1 MRWRGLAVL
10 LAIGI
15 GLSVPWVSASATTIA
30 EAVDR
35 ALGQHSELRQAH
47 LSLRLAELELDAT
60 LTSYSLPTLSFQVQL
75 PSLTLGGLAGELAGS
90 LGGSVALPLGSSAQ
104 LSGGLGLAWNVDEG
118 SWALDGWSLKYSQK
132 IDFSQ
137 SSGALTEIER
147 KRDAVADSE
156 ANLADTRNAV
166 ILETIETY
174 SQLLS
179 DEDAVS
185 QAELKLEQVNDER
198 ASVEALVEEGI
209 RGASALNQARLD
221 VLEAQIKLDRL
232 RTTYEQDLE
241 TFARET
247 LGTTEPIELSPFE
260 LQIDDLREAA
270 EALAERD
277 DLIDVAVE
285 ASTAVRAALQSVEDA
300 QDDLARALREML
312 PNLSIEAGYT
322 NGTWAIGGSIEFD
335 FFSPDRGDRIE
346 IARTNLALAEEKL
359 AGARTQQRNNLLHQ
373 QASLVE
379 SLRDLDR
386 LALEEEKW
394 ALEEQVMT
402 VKYEVGSIGDADWK
416 EYVESRDAFVLEASQ
431 REASLLLAYL
441 NYRDALGLELDWE
454 EWLQ

>member
-1 MRWRGLAVL
+1 MRRRGLAVL

-15 GLSVPWVSASATTIA
+15 ALSIPWVSATATTVA

-35 ALGQHSELRQAH
+35 ALGQHSELRQAN
-47 LSLRLAELELDAT
+47 LSLRLAELELDAS
-60 LTSYSLPTLSFQVQL
+60 LASFSLPSLSFQVQL
-75 PSLTLGGLAGELAGS
+75 PSLTLGGLTGELAGS
-90 LGGSVALPLGSSAQ
+90 LGGSVSLPLGSSAQ
-104 LSGGLGLAWNVDEG
+104 LSGGLGLAWNIDEG
-118 SWALDGWSLKYSQK
+118 AWTLDGWSLKYSQK

-137 SSGALTEIER
+137 SSSALSEIER

-166 ILETIETY
+166 VLETIEAY

-185 QAELKLEQVNDER
+185 QAQLKLEQANDEL

-209 RGASALNQARLD
+209 RGASELNQARLD

-232 RTTYEQDLE
+232 RTAYEQDLE

-260 LQIDDLREAA
+260 LRTDALRGAA
-270 EALAERD
+270 EALVERD
-277 DLIDVAVE
+277 DLIDASIE
-285 ASTAVRAALQSVEDA
+285 ASTAVRSALQSVEDTR
-300 QDDLARALREML
+300 DNLASVLREML

-359 AGARTQQRNNLLHQ
+359 AGARTQQRNALLHQ

-394 ALEEQVMT
+394 TLEEQIMT

-416 EYVESRDAFVLEASQ
+416 EYVESRDAFVLDASQ
-431 REASLLLAYL
+431 RQASLLLAYL
-441 NYRDALGLELDWE
+441 TYRHALGLELDWE

>member
-1 MRWRGLAVL
+1 MRRRSPAVL

-15 GLSVPWVSASATTIA
+15 ALTVPWVSATAATVT
-30 EAVDR
+30 EVVDR
-35 ALGQHSELRQAH
+35 ALGQHSELRQAN
-47 LSLRLAELELDAT
+47 LSLRLVELELDAS
-60 LTSYSLPTLSFQVQL
+60 LASFSLPSLSFQVQL
-75 PSLTLGGLAGELAGS
+75 PSLTLGGLTGELAGS
-90 LGGSVALPLGSSAQ
+90 LGGSVSLPLGSSAQ
-104 LSGGLGLAWNVDEG
+104 LSGGLGLVWNVDEG

-137 SSGALTEIER
+137 SSSALSEIER
-147 KRDAVADSE
+147 KRDTVADSE

-166 ILETIETY
+166 VLETIETY

-185 QAELKLEQVNDER
+185 QAQLKLERANDELT
-198 ASVEALVEEGI
+198 SIEALVEEGI
-209 RGASALNQARLD
+209 KGAAELNQARLD
-221 VLEAQIKLDRL
+221 VLDTQIKLDRL
-232 RTTYEQDLE
+232 RTAYEQELE

-260 LQIDDLREAA
+260 LRIDDLREAA
-270 EALAERD
+270 EALVERD
-277 DLIDVAVE
+277 DLIDEAVD
-285 ASTAVRAALQSVEDA
+285 AATAVRSALQSVEDTR
-300 QDDLARALREML
+300 DDLASVLREML

-359 AGARTQQRNNLLHQ
+359 AGARTQQRNALLHQ

-394 ALEEQVMT
+394 ALEKQVMT

-416 EYVESRDAFVLEASQ
+416 EYVESRDAFALEASQ

-441 NYRDALGLELDWE
+441 TYRDALGLELDWE

>member
-1 MRWRGLAVL
+1 MRRRGFAVL
-10 LAIGI
+10 LVLGI
-15 GLSVPWVSASATTIA
+15 ALSIPWVSATATTVA
-30 EAVDR
+30 EAVDL
-35 ALGQHSELRQAH
+35 ALGQHSELRQAN
-47 LSLRLAELELDAT
+47 LSLRLAELELDA
-60 LTSYSLPTLSFQVQL
+60 SLASFRLPSLSFQVQL
-75 PSLTLGGLAGELAGS
+75 PSLTLGGLTGELAGS
-90 LGGSVALPLGSSAQ
+90 LGGSVSLPLGSSAQ

-118 SWALDGWSLKYSQK
+118 SWALEGWSLKYSQK

-137 SSGALTEIER
+137 SSSALSEIER
-147 KRDAVADSE
+147 KRDTVADSE

-166 ILETIETY
+166 VLETIETY

-185 QAELKLEQVNDER
+185 QAQLKLERANDELT
-198 ASVEALVEEGI
+198 SIEALVEEGI
-209 RGASALNQARLD
+209 KGAAELNQARLD
-221 VLEAQIKLDRL
+221 VLDTQIKLDRL
-232 RTTYEQDLE
+232 RTAYEQELE

-260 LQIDDLREAA
+260 LRIDDLREAA
-270 EALAERD
+270 EALVERD
-277 DLIDVAVE
+277 DLIDEAVD
-285 ASTAVRAALQSVEDA
+285 AATAVRSALQSVEDTR
-300 QDDLARALREML
+300 DDLASVLREML

-359 AGARTQQRNNLLHQ
+359 AGARTQQRNALLHQ

-394 ALEEQVMT
+394 ALEKQVMT

-416 EYVESRDAFVLEASQ
+416 EYVESRDAFALEASQ

-441 NYRDALGLELDWE
+441 TYRDALGLELDWE

>member
-1 MRWRGLAVL
+1 MRWRRLAVL

-15 GLSVPWVSASATTIA
+15 GLSVPWISASATTVA

-35 ALGQHSELRQAH
+35 ALSQHSELRQAS
-47 LSLRLAELELDAT
+47 LSLRLAELELDAS
-60 LTSYSLPTLSFQVQL
+60 LASYSLPALSFQVQL
-75 PSLTLGGLAGELAGS
+75 PSLTLGGLSGELAGS
-90 LGGSVALPLGSSAQ
+90 LGGSVSLPLGSSAQ
-104 LSGGLGLAWNVDEG
+104 LSGSLGLTWNVDEG
-118 SWALDGWSLKYSQK
+118 SWAFDGWNLQYSQK
-132 IDFSQ
+132 IDLSQ
-137 SSGALTEIER
+137 SSSVLSEIER
-147 KRDAVADSE
+147 KRESVAD
-156 ANLADTRNAV
+156 AKADLADTRNAV
-166 ILETIETY
+166 ILATLETY

-179 DEDAVS
+179 DEAAVT
-185 QAELKLEQVNDER
+185 QAELQLEQANDEL

-209 RGASALNQARLD
+209 KGSSALNQARLD
-221 VLEAQIKLDRL
+221 VLEAEIKLDQL
-232 RTTYEQDLE
+232 RTAYEQGIE
-241 TFARET
+241 AFARET
-247 LGTTEPIELSPFE
+247 LGTTEPVELSPFA
-260 LQIDDLREAA
+260 LQIDDLREDA

-285 ASTAVRAALQSVEDA
+285 ASTAVRSALQSVEDA
-300 QDDLARALREML
+300 EDDLVSRLREVL

-322 NGTWAIGGSIEFD
+322 NGTWALGGSIEFD
-335 FFSPDRGDRIE
+335 FFSPDRGDQIE

-359 AGARTQQRNNLLHQ
+359 SGARTQQRNDLLNQ

-416 EYVESRDAFVLEASQ
+416 EYVESRDAFILEASQ

-441 NYRDALGLELDWE
+441 NYRDTLGLELDWE